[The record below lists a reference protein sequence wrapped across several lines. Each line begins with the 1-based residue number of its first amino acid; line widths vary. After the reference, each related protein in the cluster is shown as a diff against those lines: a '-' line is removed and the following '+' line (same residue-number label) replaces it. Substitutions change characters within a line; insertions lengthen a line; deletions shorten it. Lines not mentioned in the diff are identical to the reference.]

1 MELIDGVP
9 LYQWALEQRPSSR
22 QVLHVLACLA
32 RALEATHA
40 AGGLHRD
47 VKGDNTLIRDADGR
61 VFLTDFG
68 SGHFLGASTLTPPPF
83 PPSTPAYRSPEA
95 WRSVRLPM
103 PQPVVPYAPGPAD
116 DVFALGVTAF
126 RLVAD
131 EYPSGT
137 HPAPG
142 SRHVEGAPP
151 LPVRALNPRCHPAL
165 SDLTSRMLS
174 VSPEARG
181 SARELA
187 EALEAAAH
195 EAGPEADGPLFV
207 PETPRPVEAP
217 TSQPHV
223 VPPAPGRSR
232 RPWHAAVG
240 LGGALAALTWGLL
253 SAPLAQQSEKVLA
266 EVPEEEND
274 GGTIAV
280 GDSTLTAPVS
290 TARAPSA
297 WSTIA
302 VEVPPKPFPGQR
314 RPDGKG
320 RCPGRQQVPINGGCW
335 FKLTMNLK
343 DCEKEDAYV
352 HKGACYTPA
361 FPPARP
367 PTSSPTDPR

>member
-1 MELIDGVP
+1 MQLSHLNPARLPLGTRVGPWLVLERRGLGVYGAVYRAIHAQTPSGPVALKLALHPWDERFTREAELLSRIRHPCVPRLIDQGVWLHPDGLGFPFLAMELIDGVP

-32 RALEATHA
+32 RALEATH
-40 AGGLHRD
+40 
-47 VKGDNTLIRDADGR
+47 
-61 VFLTDFG
+61 
-68 SGHFLGASTLTPPPF
+68 
-83 PPSTPAYRSPEA
+83 
-95 WRSVRLPM
+95 SV
-103 PQPVVPYAPGPAD
+103 
-116 DVFALGVTAF
+116 
-126 RLVAD
+126 
-131 EYPSGT
+131 
-137 HPAPG
+137 
-142 SRHVEGAPP
+142 
-151 LPVRALNPRCHPAL
+151 N
-165 SDLTSRMLS
+165 
-174 VSPEARG
+174 PEARG

-207 PETPRPVEAP
+207 PETPRPAAAP
-217 TSQPHV
+217 ASQPHV

-297 WSTIA
+297 WSAIA
-302 VEVPPKPFPGQR
+302 VEVPSKPFPGQR

-320 RCPGRQQVPINGGCW
+320 RCPGRLQVPINGGCW
-335 FKLTMNLK
+335 ILLTLDPK
-343 DCEKEDAYV
+343 DCDKEDAYYV
-352 HKGACYTPA
+352 HQGRCYTPA
-361 FPPARP
+361 FSPARP
-367 PTSSPTDPR
+367 PTSSPTDRADAPP